1 MKKKWMLGVSAA
13 LFSVVAWAGSVNVN
27 TADAKSLAK
36 ELDGVGEVVAA
47 EIIKERTA
55 NGPYKSAEDLAKRV
69 KGFGDK
75 TLEKNRANI
84 KFESK

>member
-1 MKKKWMLGVSAA
+1 MKKKWMLGLAA
-13 LFSVVAWAGSVNVN
+13 AMFSVVAWAGSVNVN
-27 TADAKSLAK
+27 SADAKTLAK

-47 EIIKERTA
+47 EIVKERTA

>member
-1 MKKKWMLGVSAA
+1 MKTNWMLGFAA
-13 LFSVVAWAGSVNVN
+13 AMFSVVVWAGPVNVN
-27 TADAKSLAK
+27 AADAKTLAK
-36 ELDGVGEVVAA
+36 ELDGVGEIVAA
-47 EIIKERTA
+47 LIVKEREA

-84 KFESK
+84 KLSEK